1 MVSARASRRHL
12 LLSLGTVLM
21 VVPTIAACSSAQAP
35 VTAPAASGA
44 PSQPTAAPA
53 SVANP
58 TTAAAQPTAL
68 SVNPTAVPTAAAS
81 GQPVT
86 ITFMGN
92 HDLAPAQAVEKAV
105 QAFQQANPNI
115 HVNWS
120 NVTQNYNAKLETM
133 AAGGDPPDMYR
144 LAGTDFAQ
152 YAYRGFMLP
161 LDDYMARDKFDKDD
175 FYPVAFSQ
183 YQWNGKQLGLS
194 SDVGNRMVFYNG
206 DLWKKAS
213 LALPLAD
220 WSPEGWTFDDFRKT
234 AISLTQKQGGKIS
247 QFGFVN
253 VLDWMTWP
261 LANGGWLWNAD
272 TTDSMVDKPE
282 AIEAFQ
288 FLQDLMFKDQAAETK
303 DQQTELNPSQAFL
316 TGKAGMTI
324 SSTATGTTT
333 YRQIKAFTWNVIAM
347 PRGPS
352 LQGDRRV
359 FGGGSGWMIYRLTKQ
374 PDATWKLFSAME
386 SKQTSLLLAAQG
398 FAPAR
403 LSTVQSDVWLDPKL
417 PPASKKVVTDGPKY
431 IVPFPKATTW
441 NEWVDAVNKQLD
453 LLWLNKISAKDLA
466 PKLKEATDPLVK
478 KHLDNLKNAP
488 KF

>member
-1 MVSARASRRHL
+1 ML
-12 LLSLGTVLM
+12 ISLGTALVALPI
-21 VVPTIAACSSAQAP
+21 VAACSGSG
-35 VTAPAASGA
+35 APAAPSA
-44 PSQPTAAPA
+44 ASSTPSQPTTAPASASAAPA
-53 SVANP
+53 KPTSASAQP
-58 TTAAAQPTAL
+58 TTAPTAQP
-68 SVNPTAVPTAAAS
+68 AAS
-81 GQPVT
+81 AQPVT

-92 HDLAPAQAVEKAV
+92 HDLAPAKAVEKAV

-120 NVTQNYNAKLETM
+120 NVTQSYNPKLETM

-161 LDDYMARDKFDKDD
+161 IDDYMSRDKFDKTD

-194 SDVGNRMVFYNG
+194 SDVGNRMVFYNE
-206 DLWKKAS
+206 DLWKKAN
-213 LALPLAD
+213 LAAPNAD
-220 WSPEGWTFDDFRKT
+220 WSPKGWTFDDFRKAAT
-234 AISLTQKQGGKIS
+234 SLTQKQNGKIS

-288 FLQDLMFKDQAAETK
+288 FLQDLMFKDQVAETK
-303 DQQTELNPSQAFL
+303 DQQTELNPAQAFL
-316 TGKAGMTI
+316 TGKSGMTV

-333 YRQIKAFTWNVIAM
+333 YRQIKAFGWNVIAT
-347 PRGPS
+347 PNGPS
-352 LQGDRRV
+352 NKGDRRV
-359 FGGGSGWMIYRLTKQ
+359 FGGGSGWFIYRTTKY
-374 PDATWKLFSAME
+374 PDQTWKLFSAME
-386 SKQTSLLLAAQG
+386 SKESSLLLAAQG

-403 LSTVQSDVWLDPKL
+403 LSTAQSDVWLDPKL

-431 IVPFPKATTW
+431 IIPFPKATTW
-441 NEWVDAVNKQLD
+441 NEWVNAVNKELD
-453 LLWLNKISAKDLA
+453 LLWLNKISAKDMA
-466 PKLKEATDPLVK
+466 PKLKAATDPIVK